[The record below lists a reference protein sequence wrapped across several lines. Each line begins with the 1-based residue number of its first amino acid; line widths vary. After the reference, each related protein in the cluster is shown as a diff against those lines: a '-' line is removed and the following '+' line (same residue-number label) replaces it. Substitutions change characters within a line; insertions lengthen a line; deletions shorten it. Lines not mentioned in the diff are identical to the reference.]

1 MSLRVKVT
9 PKARYAFP
17 CRHPDLV
24 VRLVRSSRA
33 QSLSDSAGA
42 FLYSLGLIRM
52 ASPQAICVSPHLV
65 PKANSKFAESVCHRA
80 FRVSQYTSQ
89 KLSGYAS
96 EIVPGKLHGYVCHR
110 SVRFRMMRRRNCQK
124 ICWKICRGNG
134 QEICQDIARIGRIN
148 VTKSPKKH
156 ICQRH
161 GARYAKRYVAIDA
174 AYSNATT
181 FL

>member
-1 MSLRVKVT
+1 MSSMSLRVKVT

-96 EIVPGKLHGYVCHR
+96 EIVPGKLHGYVCQR

-134 QEICQDIARIGRIN
+134 QEILSGHSKNRQDKCHKITQKTYMPETRR
-148 VTKSPKKH
+148 K
-156 ICQRH
+156 ICQKICRN
-161 GARYAKRYVAIDA
+161 RCCIQ
-174 AYSNATT
+174 
-181 FL
+181 